1 MAATNLSIS
10 VTLADKVSQPARQV
24 NAAIDGMNKR
34 MKSATLGT
42 NGFGDAVGKST
53 RMTKKFAMSGLQQ
66 AGYQVGDFAVQVG
79 AGTSAVQA
87 FGQQGS
93 QLLGIFGPVGAILGA
108 GVAIAAAIGTAYE
121 KSAKQTNDFS
131 IAADN
136 LNDSFSGT
144 TTKMGN
150 AFEAAKTIKDEY
162 GKVTEATIKAA
173 KAQLIYDT
181 VLQQS
186 QLVAATTAIK
196 NFATEIDGAEQAS
209 RMLGRTINNPLA
221 AAAAFFENKII
232 SLTKTTLSD
241 LAEDLGTKVT
251 GGVVKLRDALQ
262 SVAAS
267 TGEEQIKAAA
277 SALQVMAANG
287 LMATEKGQDLA
298 KALQAIIAANS
309 KLETVDLKEL
319 LENIDNARDA
329 VSGAAVDFDKLSQSV
344 AQSFGDSFKSIITG
358 TESVKDAFKNMA
370 RNIIDQLIEVLIIQ
384 RLVGTVGGNGK
395 AGTGLAGLL
404 SGTRA
409 VGGPITTGQSYLV
422 GEKGPEIITAGANA
436 RVIPNHQIGGGTTV
450 VQNINISTGVSQ
462 TVRAEITQMLPQ
474 IQDAAKAAVID
485 ARRRGGNFAG
495 AFGG

>member
-24 NAAIDGMNKR
+24 NAAMAGINKQ

-42 NGFGDAVGKST
+42 NQYGAAVNQST
-53 RMTKKFAMSGLQQ
+53 RGLSRFAKSGLQQ

-79 AGTSAVQA
+79 AGTSALQA

-93 QLLGIFGPVGAILGA
+93 QLLGIFGPIGALLGA
-108 GVAIAAAIGTAYE
+108 GVAIVAALGTAYQ

-131 IAADN
+131 VAADN
-136 LNDSFSGT
+136 LNESFSGT
-144 TTKMGN
+144 IDRVNN
-150 AFEAAKTIKDEY
+150 ASEAAKAIKSQY

-186 QLVAATTAIK
+186 RLVAATTAIK

-221 AAAAFFENKII
+221 AAVASVENFFIKL
-232 SLTKTTLSD
+232 SKDTLPD

-251 GGVVKLRDALQ
+251 GGVVKLRDALKL
-262 SVAAS
+262 VAES
-267 TGEEQIKAAA
+267 TGEKQIKAA
-277 SALQVMAANG
+277 SDALKVLAANG
-287 LMATEKGQDLA
+287 LTATEKGQDLA

-319 LENIDNARDA
+319 LENLDNAKDA
-329 VSGAAVDFDKLSQSV
+329 VKDTAGEFDKLSQSI
-344 AQSFGDSFKSIITG
+344 AQSFGDGVKSIITG

-370 RNIIDQLIEVLIIQ
+370 RSIIDQLIEVLIIQ

-404 SGTRA
+404 SGRA
-409 VGGPITTGQSYLV
+409 TGGPITTGQSYLV

-474 IQDAAKAAVID
+474 IQDAAKAAVVD